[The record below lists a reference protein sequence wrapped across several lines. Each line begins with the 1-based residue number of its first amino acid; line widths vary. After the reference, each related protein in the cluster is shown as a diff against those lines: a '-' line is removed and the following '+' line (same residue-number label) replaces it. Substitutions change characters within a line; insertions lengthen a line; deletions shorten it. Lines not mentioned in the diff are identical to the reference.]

1 MELELDKY
9 FKAVLRWW
17 WLVLLS
23 TIIAGGVSY
32 YASSQQPRIF
42 QTTTTL
48 IVGQVIQEANP
59 SGSDF
64 STTEQLAESYAQIAE
79 RQPVLQATVDSL
91 GLDLSWRQL
100 KGMVNVAPIPRTQL
114 LAITI
119 QDNSPHRAVAVA
131 DELARQLILQS
142 PTSPENEARQERS
155 QFVQSELDDLQTK
168 IESARARVAELEA
181 EVKTA
186 LSARQI
192 QDLQNEISN
201 LDSLVRGWQRNYT
214 DLLDFL
220 QGGGSSNFLT
230 VIEPAQLPTVPVSP
244 RIPVN
249 VMVAAFTGFILA
261 IAAALLIEYIDDTLK
276 STDDL
281 SAALN
286 VTPLGGINRIKSKD
300 YQSVLV
306 TVHSP
311 FSPLAEAYRGVR
323 TNLQFMALDQAATSL
338 LVTSANPGEGKS
350 VTAANLGVTMAQAY
364 LKTIV
369 VDADLRQP
377 SAHRIFEL
385 PNHIGLT
392 DLIRS
397 PELELDDCLQE
408 TGIEN
413 LQVITSGPLPPNPA
427 EILGSARMTE
437 LIQRLEASADVVIFD
452 SPPVLAVADAVILSS
467 RVDGVVLVVKA
478 KRTRRRVVR
487 EALKRLQQV
496 GARLVGGVMN
506 QVPGRQGYY
515 SYYSYSRSSV
525 PSQSRPQ
532 STVSPDQPPSRGW
545 WQRVNVFKREPV
557 EPYLAQNSGRKNG
570 L

>member
-17 WLVLLS
+17 WLILLS
-23 TIIAGGVSY
+23 TVIAAGVSY
-32 YASSQQPRIF
+32 YASSQQPPIF

-48 IVGQVIQEANP
+48 MVGQVMQEADP
-59 SGSDF
+59 KGSDF

-79 RQPVLQATVDSL
+79 RQPVLQATVESL
-91 GLDLSWRQL
+91 GLNLSWRQL
-100 KGMVNVAPIPRTQL
+100 QAMVNVAPIPQTQL
-114 LAITI
+114 LAITVE
-119 QDNSPHRAVAVA
+119 DNSPHRAVAIA
-131 DELARQLILQS
+131 DEIAQQLIQQS

-155 QFVQSELDDLQTK
+155 QFVHNELDDLQKK
-168 IESARARVAELEA
+168 IETARVRVTELEA
-181 EVKTA
+181 ELETA

-192 QDLQNEISN
+192 QDLQNEITN
-201 LDSLVRGWQRNYT
+201 LESLIRGWQRNYT

-220 QGGGSSNFLT
+220 GGGGSPNFLT

-244 RIPVN
+244 RVLIN
-249 VMVAAFTGFILA
+249 VIVAAFTGFILA
-261 IAAALLIEYIDDTLK
+261 VAAALLIEYIDDTLK

-281 SAALN
+281 SSTLKVN
-286 VTPLGGINRIKSKD
+286 PLGGITRIKSKD
-300 YQSVLV
+300 YQNILV

-323 TNLQFMALDQAATSL
+323 TNLQFMALDQAVTSL

-350 VTAANLGVTMAQAY
+350 VTAANLGATMAQAY

-377 SAHRIFEL
+377 SVHRIFEL
-385 PNHIGLT
+385 PNQTGLS

-397 PELELDDCLQE
+397 PELELEDCLQD

-452 SPPVLAVADAVILSS
+452 SPPVLAVADAVILAS

-478 KRTRRRVVR
+478 KRTRRSVVR

-515 SYYSYSRSSV
+515 AYYSYSHSG
-525 PSQSRPQ
+525 PGQNRPQ
-532 STVSPDQPPSRGW
+532 STVNPNQPPSRGW

-557 EPYLAQNSGRKNG
+557 EPYLAQSSGRKNG

>member
-17 WLVLLS
+17 WLILLS
-23 TIIAGGVSY
+23 TVIAAGVSY

-48 IVGQVIQEANP
+48 MVGQVMQEADP
-59 SGSDF
+59 KGSDF

-79 RQPVLQATVDSL
+79 RQPVLQATVESL
-91 GLDLSWRQL
+91 GLNLSWRQL
-100 KGMVNVAPIPRTQL
+100 QTMVNVAPIPQTQL
-114 LAITI
+114 LAITVE
-119 QDNSPHRAVAVA
+119 DNSPHRAVAIA
-131 DELARQLILQS
+131 DEIAQQLILQS

-155 QFVQSELDDLQTK
+155 QFVHNELDDLQKK
-168 IESARARVAELEA
+168 IETARVRVTELEA
-181 EVKTA
+181 ELETA

-192 QDLQNEISN
+192 QDLQNEITN
-201 LDSLVRGWQRNYT
+201 LESLIRGWQRNYT

-220 QGGGSSNFLT
+220 GGGGSPNFLT

-244 RIPVN
+244 RVIIN
-249 VMVAAFTGFILA
+249 VIVAAFTGFILA
-261 IAAALLIEYIDDTLK
+261 AAAALLIEYIDDTLK
-276 STDDL
+276 STDDMSSTL
-281 SAALN
+281 K

-300 YQSVLV
+300 YQNVLV

-311 FSPLAEAYRGVR
+311 FSTLAEAYRGVR
-323 TNLQFMALDQAATSL
+323 TNLQFMALDQAVTSL

-350 VTAANLGVTMAQAY
+350 VTAANLGVSMAQAY

-377 SAHRIFEL
+377 SVHRIFEL
-385 PNHIGLT
+385 SNQTGLS

-397 PELELDDCLQE
+397 PELELEDCLQD

-452 SPPVLAVADAVILSS
+452 SPPVLAVADAVILAS

-478 KRTRRRVVR
+478 KRTRRSVVR

-515 SYYSYSRSSV
+515 AYYSYSHSG
-525 PSQSRPQ
+525 PGQNRPQ
-532 STVSPDQPPSRGW
+532 STVSPNQPPSRGW
-545 WQRVNVFKREPV
+545 WQRVNVFRREPV
-557 EPYLAQNSGRKNG
+557 ESYLAQSSGRKNG